1 MEFVYFFI
9 SFYALGSI
17 SAILLFFKMLLKFI
31 LSFSI
36 FEIRPDSAEFTFGV
50 VYSFPS
56 TEDTEDTRL
65 ALKSLV
71 CLNMF
76 WKVRE
81 LKTNCFVDLLSF
93 SDSDLK
99 SWFYEVG
106 FLPILCVPAGS
117 WFLPLAYLTI
127 AEVEILK
134 LFCSFE
140 LSLMVASSFL
150 EPPCMTR

>member
-76 WKVRE
+76 
-81 LKTNCFVDLLSF
+81 
-93 SDSDLK
+93 
-99 SWFYEVG
+99 
-106 FLPILCVPAGS
+106 
-117 WFLPLAYLTI
+117 
-127 AEVEILK
+127 
-134 LFCSFE
+134 
-140 LSLMVASSFL
+140 
-150 EPPCMTR
+150 